1 MSKCAWSFGDFHK
14 NKRGQITEIWDYF
27 SADINDVKDDK
38 SFQEVCDF
46 EVYNSF
52 VNKKKPIAVF
62 EGTFI
67 DALNYLNENHQKI
80 RYEYD

>member
-1 MSKCAWSFGDFHK
+1 MSKCAFPFGDFHK
-14 NKRGQITEIWDYF
+14 NKRGQITEIWDYLG
-27 SADINDVKDDK
+27 SDVNDVKDDK

-46 EVYNSF
+46 EVYNLF
-52 VNKKKPIAVF
+52 TDETKVMHAF

-67 DALNYLNENHQKI
+67 DALNYLNENHEKI